1 MPISDY
7 RHTNY
12 LTHKIPVFPLS
23 GVILLPRAT
32 LPLNVFEPRY
42 LAMID
47 SVISSHR
54 MLGVVQPRITDSNT
68 ENSKDS
74 NVLLKP
80 VGCAGR
86 VTSFQE
92 LDDGRIGISLTG
104 VARFKLID
112 EHSDRDPFRTFKVSY
127 DN

>member
-7 RHTNY
+7 RHTND

-47 SVISSHR
+47 IVISSHR
-54 MLGVVQPRITDSNT
+54 MLGVIQPRIKDINS
-68 ENSKDS
+68 ENSNDAH
-74 NVLLKP
+74 VLLKF
-80 VGCAGR
+80 R
-86 VTSFQE
+86 
-92 LDDGRIGISLTG
+92 LTYQG
-104 VARFKLID
+104 QPPRPL
-112 EHSDRDPFRTFKVSY
+112 T
-127 DN
+127 